1 MSLTLAMYNAYG
13 IVLSADRRITL
24 TINRTDT
31 LRESVPGTDFEQK
44 IFLLKNGYG
53 LSYSG
58 TSSSF
63 IAGPDGLT
71 RKIPLSVILQNYL
84 GQIKPDKFSPET
96 LFKMVLEHIKSFCSE
111 EDNTIFF
118 LGGFHQGLPFVF
130 TANTKDAEINF
141 LLSENHTSGLSYAG
155 ASDTLSPL
163 LNTPGFV
170 YDYQSYNIPD
180 MVHFSSFLIQT
191 VSKLQHYQLRINNV
205 SEESDI
211 LVITSD
217 KSYWASMPVSLS
229 LQSGTL

>member
-1 MSLTLAMYNAYG
+1 MDRDQLTLK
-13 IVLSADRRITL
+13 
-24 TINRTDT
+24 TDN
-31 LRESVPGTDFEQK
+31 P
-44 IFLLKNGYG
+44 IFLNASHLILIQFGKKIN
-53 LSYSG
+53 
-58 TSSSF
+58 
-63 IAGPDGLT
+63 ACCT
-71 RKIPLSVILQNYL
+71 R
-84 GQIKPDKFSPET
+84 T
-96 LFKMVLEHIKSFCSE
+96 
-111 EDNTIFF
+111 EDFD
-118 LGGFHQGLPFVF
+118 HQGLPFVF

>member
-1 MSLTLAMYNAYG
+1 
-13 IVLSADRRITL
+13 
-24 TINRTDT
+24 
-31 LRESVPGTDFEQK
+31 
-44 IFLLKNGYG
+44 
-53 LSYSG
+53 
-58 TSSSF
+58 
-63 IAGPDGLT
+63 
-71 RKIPLSVILQNYL
+71 
-84 GQIKPDKFSPET
+84 
-96 LFKMVLEHIKSFCSE
+96 
-111 EDNTIFF
+111 
-118 LGGFHQGLPFVF
+118 
-130 TANTKDAEINF
+130 
-141 LLSENHTSGLSYAG
+141 G